1 MDSAQVQAIFCS
13 QYPQVLRVFN
23 ASLRLV
29 LLCVQVRLYLVVCVN
44 RYTENKTCSGLSGP
58 LDGYPLEAIPRGSGV
73 DAVMTIGWLIVVA
86 QTSSFF
92 SGAQPHADPNSFNS
106 PLESEPQRCGGDFL

>member
-1 MDSAQVQAIFCS
+1 MQAIFCS

-86 QTSSFF
+86 QTTSFF
-92 SGAQPHADPNSFNS
+92 SGGHERGSLHCLPGPAV
-106 PLESEPQRCGGDFL
+106 GT

>member
-1 MDSAQVQAIFCS
+1 MLGVVKGPRPVHCVHSGQRAGATDLLLAVPTGLNVCFI
-13 QYPQVLRVFN
+13 

-29 LLCVQVRLYLVVCVN
+29 VLCVQVRLYLVVCVN

-73 DAVMTIGWLIVVA
+73 DAVMTIGWLIVA
-86 QTSSFF
+86 
-92 SGAQPHADPNSFNS
+92 A
-106 PLESEPQRCGGDFL
+106 